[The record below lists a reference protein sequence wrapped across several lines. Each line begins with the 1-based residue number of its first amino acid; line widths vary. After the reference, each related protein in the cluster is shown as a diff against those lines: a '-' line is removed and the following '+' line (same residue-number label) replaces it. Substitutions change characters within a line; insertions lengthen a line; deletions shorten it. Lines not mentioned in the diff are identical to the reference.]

1 MEEKIPEAAAP
12 QQKAEAILAWKRKG
26 PPGLEVTNPAQLSVR
41 DPEDTLNYRELL
53 EVCGSAT
60 KTFLNVARSAGVPAR
75 RMTRHVFA
83 ELNVDARGVIADATY
98 RVFLKDD
105 RGNLLTQKDL
115 ENPEIFCEVTS
126 GLPHYSPEYPDERVA
141 HVRLAALPFH
151 GVGLRPQAGPHSPK
165 WDENTEWSCCWNA
178 NPSLCFS
185 FSTTA
190 LLFLVV
196 LRLALGWIADKRLWV
211 PRFHLRANL
220 SRATAALF
228 TTPEIK

>member
-1 MEEKIPEAAAP
+1 MLAIIPEAAAP

-26 PPGLEVTNPAQLSVR
+26 PPRLEVTNPAQLSVR
-41 DPEDTLNYRELL
+41 DPEETLNYRELL

-60 KTFLNVARSAGVPAR
+60 KAFLNAARSAGVPAR
-75 RMTRHVFA
+75 RTTGHVVA

-115 ENPEIFCEVTS
+115 ENPEIFAKRPADCPIIPPNSATS
-126 GLPHYSPEYPDERVA
+126 AWRTCGWRHCHSTERDCD
-141 HVRLAALPFH
+141 HKLDRIL
-151 GVGLRPQAGPHSPK
+151 PK

-196 LRLALGWIADKRLWV
+196 LRLALGWIADNRLWV